1 MGITEIVL
9 VIVIVVLVVW
19 AMSTISHQTR
29 ATEAAAT
36 AAAVSAAGHTVSSV
50 GLVLAVGVLLGLLLV
65 GGVTIAVLLLRA
77 RRAERRALRR
87 RESGAWRAGPSVYW
101 ERGDPELPA
110 SSPSPIDT
118 LIQLEVW
125 RALREMRAEATPPAL
140 PADTEDWPSW

>member
-1 MGITEIVL
+1 V
-9 VIVIVVLVVW
+9 VI
-19 AMSTISHQTR
+19 
-29 ATEAAAT
+29 
-36 AAAVSAAGHTVSSV
+36 G
-50 GLVLAVGVLLGLLLV
+50 
-65 GGVTIAVLLLRA
+65 VLLLRA